1 MGIIILVYLL
11 ELLQK
16 TIKMIVFDNL
26 FFLPFF
32 FLKDCLIV
40 TYYDKHKGKVKLSF
54 ISR

>member
-1 MGIIILVYLL
+1 MEIIILRYSL

-16 TIKMIVFDNL
+16 AIKMTVNGNHL
-26 FFLPFF
+26 KK
-32 FLKDCLIV
+32 KDCLIV